1 MHRNT
6 ARRIVAAML
15 VALALPLAA
24 QVSPPPKL
32 EPVPEPPPQVGLD
45 SDPGAPGPTLT
56 PPGSQVEERLQPD
69 GSRVITVTDP
79 NGWTY
84 DLVESEPG
92 APLAGTATGDLTGV
106 RAPMWRI
113 LQW

>member
-1 MHRNT
+1 M
-6 ARRIVAAML
+6 
-15 VALALPLAA
+15 
-24 QVSPPPKL
+24 
-32 EPVPEPPPQVGLD
+32 
-45 SDPGAPGPTLT
+45 
-56 PPGSQVEERLQPD
+56 PD

-84 DLVESEPG
+84 QLIEALPG
-92 APLAGTATGDLTGV
+92 APIARTADGDLTGV

>member
-1 MHRNT
+1 MMRPT
-6 ARRIVAAML
+6 MRRLIAASI
-15 VALALPLAA
+15 LAASLPLAA
-24 QVSPPPKL
+24 QVTPPPKL

-45 SDPGAPGPTLT
+45 VDPNAPGPTLA
-56 PPGSQVEERLQPD
+56 PPGSKVEEQLMPD

-84 DLVESEPG
+84 QLIEALPG
-92 APLAGTATGDLTGV
+92 APIAQTAQGDTGV

>member
-1 MHRNT
+1 M
-6 ARRIVAAML
+6 RRIFAA
-15 VALALPLAA
+15 AILAASLPLAA
-24 QVSPPPKL
+24 QVTPPPKL

-45 SDPGAPGPTLT
+45 SDANAPGPTLT
-56 PPGSQVEERLQPD
+56 PPGSKVEEQMMPD

-84 DLVESEPG
+84 QLIEATPG
-92 APLAGTATGDLTGV
+92 EPLAGTQTGGLSGV

>member
-1 MHRNT
+1 M
-6 ARRIVAAML
+6 RRIFATSILAAS
-15 VALALPLAA
+15 LPLAA
-24 QVSPPPKL
+24 QVAPPPQL
-32 EPVPEPPPQVGLD
+32 EPVPEPPPQVGLE
-45 SDPGAPGPTLT
+45 SDPNAPGPTLT
-56 PPGSQVEERLQPD
+56 PPGSKVEEQLMPD

-84 DLVESEPG
+84 QLIEAMPG
-92 APLAGTATGDLTGV
+92 EPLARISNSQDLTGV

>member
-1 MHRNT
+1 M
-6 ARRIVAAML
+6 RRFLAASIFA
-15 VALALPLAA
+15 VALPLAA
-24 QVSPPPKL
+24 QVAAPPPKL

-45 SDPGAPGPTLT
+45 ADLNAPGPTLT
-56 PPGSQVEERLQPD
+56 PPGSQVEEQLMPD
-69 GSRVITVTDP
+69 GSRVITVTEP

-84 DLVESEPG
+84 QLVEAEPG
-92 APLAGTATGDLTGV
+92 APLARTGTGDITGV